1 MTNISNEFSP
11 NNLLNGSEMQYYQN
25 INNINSINYNSSSQD
40 YRTITY
46 PKKNLDN
53 YDQKSNASNLIR
65 PELEFLKIE
74 KIKLKNIKEI
84 ITTKFDKSFK
94 ELNNSIKNKKLLLT
108 IDILKTIEDIRWK
121 LVEEIN
127 DLEILNKDY
136 EKKFKNI
143 LNHKATQRNHSNIK
157 NINNTNTSSFSNSNN
172 RNSFS
177 ENILQTSPINNA
189 NKRKYISPFTHK
201 NKTPNINDIKRKP
214 KIPYMNK
221 SKSGTKI
228 LNKSINNKSCS
239 EIKINTLSNN
249 KSISNI
255 QDYIKNKS
263 NLNTSGNNKN
273 KIDENSYGTN
283 IINSYKTKIE
293 EKEKEL
299 NYIKEK
305 LEEEKKLNKNLLYE
319 LNQSKHKKSAQK
331 TKDKVNQIINKNN
344 NSTKNDE
351 LIILTKKLN
360 QLIEM
365 VVNFSYSMAT
375 LRSIL
380 FSKENQK
387 KNESIQSYEI
397 LNNNLKQIYNEFET
411 ISKNLKNEIK
421 NNEPKN
427 NNSKLNNSHDN
438 KAKIKKEKKEIIINN
453 INFSLIN
460 KEKENNSIIE
470 QNQTTQN
477 LKVYNSSSNKYKEIN
492 INSPIKEENSLDITN
507 EEKMNIDEIKKN
519 LNDDIN
525 IMNQNE
531 NNDLN
536 NINKDEA
543 YKHLSI
549 IQNKNRHKIDE
560 NYEIDFEKSKRASG
574 NYLMYTNSE
583 KIFTFR
589 NNSLASNKEN
599 DKLTEKSTGG
609 MEPGKV
615 IPIDINKIIEEN
627 QILKMQLASEKLK
640 NNEKLNEEKSESHN
654 DEEYEEIISGLKK
667 KLEEKDNKI
676 NELQK
681 KVESDALN
689 ESSFKYK
696 STDRMNNSINEME
709 KIKGN
714 YKENIGA
721 IQDLYENML
730 NEKDNKIKELTN
742 EVSLIENELEELNDK
757 YDKEKEKSKLNII
770 KINELENEK
779 LSLLEQIN
787 VFNDKEK
794 EMKLKY
800 EKEIEILKNENSK
813 IKSELNNKNID
824 SNININDYISN
835 YQNDNIND
843 NNYNS
848 ASTRQINKQKEELTL
863 LKKKYKE
870 ILDDNNKLTKEV
882 NDYNLNQVKEKEE
895 FITMMRNTFT
905 KFLKASKIDNKNK
918 EYAIIVL
925 KLLGYNESDIKDI
938 FKLQKKGMIFGI
950 FQ

>member
-221 SKSGTKI
+221 SKSGIKI

-283 IINSYKTKIE
+283 IMNAYKTKIE

-305 LEEEKKLNKNLLYE
+305 LEEEKKLNKNLLHE

-360 QLIEM
+360 Q
-365 VVNFSYSMAT
+365 Y
-375 LRSIL
+375 
-380 FSKENQK
+380 QK
-387 KNESIQSYEI
+387 KNESIQSYES

-615 IPIDINKIIEEN
+615 LPIDINKIIEEN

-742 EVSLIENELEELNDK
+742 EISLIENELEELNDK

-824 SNININDYISN
+824 SNININDYFSN

>member
-1 MTNISNEFSP
+1 MTNISNEFSS
-11 NNLLNGSEMQYYQN
+11 NNLLNGSEIQFYQN

-40 YRTITY
+40 YRTIIY
-46 PKKNLDN
+46 PKKNLDS
-53 YDQKSNASNLIR
+53 YEQKSNASNLIR

-136 EKKFKNI
+136 EKKFKKI
-143 LNHKATQRNHSNIK
+143 LNHKATQLNYSNIK

-177 ENILQTSPINNA
+177 ENILQTSPINII
-189 NKRKYISPFTHK
+189 NKKKHISPFTHK

-228 LNKSINNKSCS
+228 LNKSINNKSFN

-263 NLNTSGNNKN
+263 NLNTSGKNNS
-273 KIDENSYGTN
+273 KIDESLYETN

-319 LNQSKHKKSAQK
+319 LNQIKHKKSAQK
-331 TKDKVNQIINKNN
+331 TKEIVNQIINKNN
-344 NSTKNDE
+344 NTKNDE

-387 KNESIQSYEI
+387 KNESIQSYE
-397 LNNNLKQIYNEFET
+397 
-411 ISKNLKNEIK
+411 S
-421 NNEPKN
+421 NEPKSN
-427 NNSKLNNSHDN
+427 ISKLNNSHDN
-438 KAKIKKEKKEIIINN
+438 KTKNKKGKKEIIINN

-460 KEKENNSIIE
+460 KEKENNSIRE
-470 QNQTTQN
+470 QNQNIQN

-531 NNDLN
+531 NYDLN
-536 NINKDEA
+536 NINKDDA
-543 YKHLSI
+543 YKHQSI

-574 NYLMYTNSE
+574 NYLMLTNNE

-599 DKLTEKSTGG
+599 DKLTEKSLGG

-615 IPIDINKIIEEN
+615 LPIDINKIIEEN

-667 KLEEKDNKI
+667 KLEEKENKI

-681 KVESDALN
+681 KVDSDAIN
-689 ESSFKYK
+689 ENSFKNK

-742 EVSLIENELEELNDK
+742 EISLIENELEELNDK
-757 YDKEKEKSKLNII
+757 LDKEKEKSKLNII

-787 VFNDKEK
+787 VFNEKEK
-794 EMKLKY
+794 ELKINY
-800 EKEIEILKNENSK
+800 EKNIEILENENSK

-848 ASTRQINKQKEELTL
+848 ASNRQINKQKEELIL

-895 FITMMRNTFT
+895 FITIMRNTFT

>member
-1 MTNISNEFSP
+1 MI
-11 NNLLNGSEMQYYQN
+11 
-25 INNINSINYNSSSQD
+25 
-40 YRTITY
+40 
-46 PKKNLDN
+46 
-53 YDQKSNASNLIR
+53 
-65 PELEFLKIE
+65 
-74 KIKLKNIKEI
+74 
-84 ITTKFDKSFK
+84 
-94 ELNNSIKNKKLLLT
+94 LLL
-108 IDILKTIEDIRWK
+108 
-121 LVEEIN
+121 V
-127 DLEILNKDY
+127 Y
-136 EKKFKNI
+136 
-143 LNHKATQRNHSNIK
+143 
-157 NINNTNTSSFSNSNN
+157 
-172 RNSFS
+172 
-177 ENILQTSPINNA
+177 
-189 NKRKYISPFTHK
+189 
-201 NKTPNINDIKRKP
+201 
-214 KIPYMNK
+214 
-221 SKSGTKI
+221 
-228 LNKSINNKSCS
+228 
-239 EIKINTLSNN
+239 
-249 KSISNI
+249 
-255 QDYIKNKS
+255 
-263 NLNTSGNNKN
+263 
-273 KIDENSYGTN
+273 
-283 IINSYKTKIE
+283 
-293 EKEKEL
+293 
-299 NYIKEK
+299 
-305 LEEEKKLNKNLLYE
+305 LNKNLLHE

-387 KNESIQSYEI
+387 KNESIQSYES

-460 KEKENNSIIE
+460 KEKENDSIIE

-615 IPIDINKIIEEN
+615 LPIDINKIIEEN

-640 NNEKLNEEKSESHN
+640 NNEKLNEEKSDSHN

-681 KVESDALN
+681 KVESDVIN

-848 ASTRQINKQKEELTL
+848 ASTRQINKQKE
-863 LKKKYKE
+863 K
-870 ILDDNNKLTKEV
+870 
-882 NDYNLNQVKEKEE
+882 
-895 FITMMRNTFT
+895 
-905 KFLKASKIDNKNK
+905 
-918 EYAIIVL
+918 L
-925 KLLGYNESDIKDI
+925 KL
-938 FKLQKKGMIFGI
+938 
-950 FQ
+950 

>member
-1 MTNISNEFSP
+1 MTNISNEFSS
-11 NNLLNGSEMQYYQN
+11 NNLLNGSEIQYYQN
-25 INNINSINYNSSSQD
+25 INNINNINSINNNSSSQD
-40 YRTITY
+40 YRAIAY
-46 PKKNLDN
+46 PKKNIDN
-53 YDQKSNASNLIR
+53 YDQKSSASNLIR

-94 ELNNSIKNKKLLLT
+94 ELNSSIKNKKLLLT
-108 IDILKTIEDIRWK
+108 IDILKTIEDIRLK
-121 LVEEIN
+121 LFEEIN

-136 EKKFKNI
+136 DKKFKNI
-143 LNHKATQRNHSNIK
+143 LNHKVTQRNHSNIK
-157 NINNTNTSSFSNSNN
+157 NINNTNTSSLSNSNN
-172 RNSFS
+172 RNSFT
-177 ENILQTSPINNA
+177 ENILQASPINNA
-189 NKRKYISPFTHK
+189 NKKKYFSPFIHI
-201 NKTPNINDIKRKP
+201 NKTPNLNDIKRKP
-214 KIPYMNK
+214 KMPYMNR
-221 SKSGTKI
+221 SKSGRKI
-228 LNKSINNKSCS
+228 LNKSINNKSYS
-239 EIKINTLSNN
+239 EIKINTLSIN
-249 KSISNI
+249 KSSSNI

-263 NLNTSGNNKN
+263 NLNTSIILGNNHT
-273 KIDENSYGTN
+273 KIDENLYGTN
-283 IINSYKTKIE
+283 IINSYKIKIE

-305 LEEEKKLNKNLLYE
+305 LEEEKKLNKNLLNE
-319 LNQSKHKKSAQK
+319 LNQNKYKKSVQK
-331 TKDKVNQIINKNN
+331 TKDKFNQIINKNN
-344 NSTKNDE
+344 NNTKNDE

-365 VVNFSYSMAT
+365 VINFSYSMAT

-387 KNESIQSYEI
+387 KNESIQSYET
-397 LNNNLKQIYNEFET
+397 LNNNLKQIYNEFE
-411 ISKNLKNEIK
+411 SMYKNLKNEIK
-421 NNEPKN
+421 NNESKN
-427 NNSKLNNSHDN
+427 NNHRLNNSRDN
-438 KAKIKKEKKEIIINN
+438 KTKIKKGKKEIIINN

-460 KEKENNSIIE
+460 KEKKNNRIIE
-470 QNQTTQN
+470 QNQNTQN
-477 LKVYNSSSNKYKEIN
+477 LKVYSSSNNKYKEIN

-507 EEKMNIDEIKKN
+507 EEKITIDEIKKN

-531 NNDLN
+531 NSDLN
-536 NINKDEA
+536 NI
-543 YKHLSI
+543 HLNI
-549 IQNKNRHKIDE
+549 IQNKNRHKIDD

-574 NYLMYTNSE
+574 NYLMFTNSE

-599 DKLTEKSTGG
+599 DKLTEKSGGG
-609 MEPGKV
+609 MEAGKV
-615 IPIDINKIIEEN
+615 LPIDINKIMEEN

-640 NNEKLNEEKSESHN
+640 NNGKLNEEKSESHN
-654 DEEYEEIISGLKK
+654 DEEYEEIISDLKK
-667 KLEEKDNKI
+667 KLEEKENKI

-681 KVESDALN
+681 EADSDALN
-689 ESSFKYK
+689 ENSFKYK

-730 NEKDNKIKELTN
+730 NEKESKIKELTN
-742 EVSLIENELEELNDK
+742 EVSIIENELEELNDK
-757 YDKEKEKSKLNII
+757 YDKEKEKTKLNII

-779 LSLLEQIN
+779 VSLLEQIS

-794 EMKLKY
+794 ELKLKY
-800 EKEIEILKNENSK
+800 EKNIEILKNENDK
-813 IKSELNNKNID
+813 MRSELNNKNID
-824 SNININDYISN
+824 SNININDCISN

-848 ASTRQINKQKEELTL
+848 ASNRQINKQKEELIL

-918 EYAIIVL
+918 DYAIIVL